1 MRRQAKS
8 MKVLI
13 INSHSKDLMKLLL
26 VAIAF
31 VTAISVN
38 TEAQIRKSVTKRNQK
53 IVARQLPTESKADTV
68 EKTVNISAATPTN
81 LPVTVVN
88 TPQPDFLSGEAN
100 VTVNPKQP
108 TVIRLGL
115 AQNAVSIVEFPASDG
130 IYYIHEGNPKLASV
144 FQSPTKETDRSITI
158 YPGEGLVPS
167 KDGSTAAA
175 ISLQMRSGLVL
186 ILELVPVSDIKR
198 NAHRCVINYD
208 RDAVVSARKV
218 AGLAYNLGGDSV
230 TIVPVNSRAS
240 SKLVGSIQSNESS
253 NPESLKLTDTPI
265 SNTLFTDLAEIKR
278 VSSKPKALT
287 DAEISKSSNKRL
299 ADALKD
305 PKKNLGAWS
314 APVNGLELSV
324 SRVTDLDANDRLV
337 IVAVRNSTTSN
348 LRLVSGSPELQIQTL
363 DKDGNSL
370 LTSRLD
376 IRYLETTAMDGLVM
390 PGSTS
395 FYALV
400 YKAPTLG
407 INQKIRVTVA
417 HKDAADAPVAAAL
430 SGSK

>member
-1 MRRQAKS
+1 

-13 INSHSKDLMKLLL
+13 INSHSKDLMKLLI

-53 IVARQLPTESKADTV
+53 TVARSLPTESKTDPA
-68 EKTVNISAATPTN
+68 EKIVNISGATPVN
-81 LPVTVVN
+81 LPVTLVN

-175 ISLQMRSGLVL
+175 ISLQMRSGLIL

-208 RDAVVSARKV
+208 RDAIVSARKA
-218 AGLAYNLGGDSV
+218 AGLAYNLGGDS
-230 TIVPVNSRAS
+230 TTASPINSRAS
-240 SKLVGSIQSNESS
+240 SKLVGSIQPTESS
-253 NPESLKLTDTPI
+253 SPESLKLQDNPI
-265 SNTLFTDLAEIKR
+265 SNALYTELAEIKR
-278 VSSKPKALT
+278 GSSKLKAIT
-287 DAEISKSSNKRL
+287 DAEISKTSNKRL
-299 ADALKD
+299 ADVLRD
-305 PKKNLGAWS
+305 PKKNLGAWT
-314 APVNGLELSV
+314 APLNGLELSV
-324 SRVTDLDANDRLV
+324 GRVTDLDADDRLV

-363 DKDGNSL
+363 DKGGNSL

-376 IRYLETTAMDGLVM
+376 IRYLETTAKEGLVM
-390 PGSTS
+390 SGSTI

-407 INQKIRVTVA
+407 TNQKIRVTVA

-430 SGSK
+430 NGPK

>member
-1 MRRQAKS
+1 

-13 INSHSKDLMKLLL
+13 INSLSKDLMKLLIL
-26 VAIAF
+26 AIAF
-31 VTAISVN
+31 LTGISVN
-38 TEAQIRKSVTKRNQK
+38 TEAQIRKSVTKRSHK
-53 IVARQLPTESKADTV
+53 TVSRPLPTESKTNTA
-68 EKTVNISAATPTN
+68 EKGSFSAATPTN
-81 LPVTVVN
+81 PPVTVVN

-175 ISLQMRSGLVL
+175 ISLQMRSGLIL

-218 AGLAYNLGGDSV
+218 AGLAYNLGGDS
-230 TIVPVNSRAS
+230 TIVSPINSRAS
-240 SKLVGSIQSNESS
+240 SKLVGSIQQGESS
-253 NPESLKLTDTPI
+253 SPEFPKLQDNPI
-265 SNTLFTDLAEIKR
+265 SNALYTELSETKR
-278 VSSKPKALT
+278 GILKVKALT
-287 DAEISKSSNKRL
+287 DAEISKTSNKRL

-314 APVNGLELSV
+314 TPVNGLELSV
-324 SRVTDLDANDRLV
+324 SRITDLDADDRLV

-348 LRLVSGSPELQIQTL
+348 LRLVPGSPELQIQTL

-376 IRYLETTAMDGLVM
+376 IRYLETTAMEGLVM
-390 PGSTS
+390 PGSTT

-407 INQKIRVTVA
+407 TNQKIRVTVA

-430 SGSK
+430 GGSK

>member
-1 MRRQAKS
+1 

-13 INSHSKDLMKLLL
+13 INSHSKDFMKLLI

-53 IVARQLPTESKADTV
+53 TVARPLPAESRTDPAGKI
-68 EKTVNISAATPTN
+68 VNISAATPTN

-175 ISLQMRSGLVL
+175 ISLQMRSGLIL

-208 RDAVVSARKV
+208 RDAIVSARKV
-218 AGLAYNLGGDSV
+218 AGLAYNLGGDS
-230 TIVPVNSRAS
+230 TTASPINSRAS
-240 SKLVGSIQSNESS
+240 SKLVGSIQPTESS
-253 NPESLKLTDTPI
+253 SLESPKLQDNPI
-265 SNTLFTDLAEIKR
+265 SNALYTELAATKR
-278 VSSKPKALT
+278 GSSKLKAMT
-287 DAEISKSSNKRL
+287 DAEISKTSNKRL
-299 ADALKD
+299 ADVLRD
-305 PKKNLGAWS
+305 PKKNFSVWT
-314 APVNGLELSV
+314 APLNGLELSV
-324 SRVTDLDANDRLV
+324 SRVTDLDGDDRLV

-363 DKDGNSL
+363 DKGGNSL

-376 IRYLETTAMDGLVM
+376 IRYLETTAMEGLVM
-390 PGSTS
+390 PGSTT

-407 INQKIRVTVA
+407 TNQKIRVTVA

-430 SGSK
+430 NGSK

>member
-1 MRRQAKS
+1 
-8 MKVLI
+8 
-13 INSHSKDLMKLLL
+13 
-26 VAIAF
+26 
-31 VTAISVN
+31 
-38 TEAQIRKSVTKRNQK
+38 
-53 IVARQLPTESKADTV
+53 
-68 EKTVNISAATPTN
+68 

-175 ISLQMRSGLVL
+175 ISLQMRSGLIL

-208 RDAVVSARKV
+208 RDAIVSARKV
-218 AGLAYNLGGDSV
+218 AGLAYNLGGDS
-230 TIVPVNSRAS
+230 TTASPINSRAS
-240 SKLVGSIQSNESS
+240 SKLVGSIQPTESS
-253 NPESLKLTDTPI
+253 SLESPKLQDNPI
-265 SNTLFTDLAEIKR
+265 SNALYTELAATKR
-278 VSSKPKALT
+278 GSSKLKTMT
-287 DAEISKSSNKRL
+287 DAEISKTSNKRL
-299 ADALKD
+299 ADVLRD
-305 PKKNLGAWS
+305 PKKNLGVWT
-314 APVNGLELSV
+314 APLNGLELSV
-324 SRVTDLDANDRLV
+324 SRVTDLDGNDRLV

-363 DKDGNSL
+363 DKGGNSL

-376 IRYLETTAMDGLVM
+376 IRYLETTAMEGLLM
-390 PGSTS
+390 PGSTT

-407 INQKIRVTVA
+407 TNQKIRVTVA

-430 SGSK
+430 NGSK

>member
-1 MRRQAKS
+1 
-8 MKVLI
+8 MKALI
-13 INSHSKDLMKLLL
+13 INSHGKDLRQLFL

-31 VTAISVN
+31 VMAISVN
-38 TEAQIRKSVTKRNQK
+38 TEAQTLKPVTKRNHK
-53 IVARQLPTESKADTV
+53 TFARQLPTTSKTDPV
-68 EKTVNISAATPTN
+68 DKIVDISAVTPAN
-81 LPVTVVN
+81 LPVTLVN

-175 ISLQMRSGLVL
+175 ISLQMRSGLIL

-218 AGLAYNLGGDSV
+218 AGLAYNLGGDSAV
-230 TIVPVNSRAS
+230 AAPINSRAS
-240 SKLVGSIQSNESS
+240 SKLVGSIQQGESS
-253 NPESLKLTDTPI
+253 SPEFPKLQDNPI
-265 SNTLFTDLAEIKR
+265 SNALYTELSETKR
-278 VSSKPKALT
+278 GSLKAKALT
-287 DAEISKSSNKRL
+287 DAEISKTSNKRL

-314 APVNGLELSV
+314 TPVNGLELSV
-324 SRVTDLDANDRLV
+324 SRITDLDADDRLV
-337 IVAVRNSTTSN
+337 IVAVRNATTSN
-348 LRLVSGSPELQIQTL
+348 LRLVPGSPELQIQTL
-363 DKDGNSL
+363 DKDANSL

-376 IRYLETTAMDGLVM
+376 IRYLETTAMEGLVM
-390 PGSTS
+390 PGSTT

-407 INQKIRVTVA
+407 TNQKIRVTVA
-417 HKDAADAPVAAAL
+417 QMDAADAPVAAAL
-430 SGSK
+430 GGSK